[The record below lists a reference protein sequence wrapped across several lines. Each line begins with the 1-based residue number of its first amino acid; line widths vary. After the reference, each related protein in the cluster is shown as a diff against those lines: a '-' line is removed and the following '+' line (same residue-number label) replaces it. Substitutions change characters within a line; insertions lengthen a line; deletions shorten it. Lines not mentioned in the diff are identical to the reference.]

1 MDAATAG
8 ALLSKVTAVT
18 NRGGR
23 YTSNFSFT
31 PTQTGWHDILCHGA
45 GGGSG
50 GVKFTSGSGTIR
62 SGGGEAGE
70 MVRARMWL
78 VKGAGPYTGTIGA
91 AGTAGATTPTN
102 GGNGGNTSFAGPD
115 FTLTALGGAGSL
127 KLSSSSS
134 VDGVGATAT
143 ARRDGNAT
151 AGQPS
156 DQTGDGVWAG
166 ANGGTPNAEPGGYA
180 GCFTGVTSVSRA
192 GSGGCSHFAVG
203 GGGASAANTSGSDGA
218 LGSGAGG
225 SWTGSTTGI
234 AGAAGGA
241 GFIEIAFIGTN

>member
-1 MDAATAG
+1 MSALVIG
-8 ALLSKVTAVT
+8 ALGAKIGAVT

-23 YTSNFSFT
+23 ITSSGTYT
-31 PTQTGWHDILCHGA
+31 PTVTGWHDILCHGG

-50 GVKFTSGSGTIR
+50 GVKFSTGSGTIR

-78 VKGAGPYTGTIGA
+78 IKGVAYTITVGA
-91 AGTAGATTPTN
+91 AGTAGAATPTN
-102 GGNGGNTSFAGPD
+102 GGTGGNTSFAGPD
-115 FTLTALGGAGSL
+115 FTITALGGAGSVL
-127 KLSSSSS
+127 INSS
-134 VDGVGATAT
+134 VSTDGNAGTAT
-143 ARRDGNAT
+143 ARRDGSTT
-151 AGQPS
+151 AGQRS

-166 ANGGTPNAEPGGYA
+166 ANGGTGNGAAGGYA
-180 GCFTGVTSVSRA
+180 GCFTGVTSASRA

-203 GGGASAANTSGSDGA
+203 GGGASAANTSGTAGA

-225 SWTGSTTGI
+225 SWTGTTTGI

-241 GFIEIAFIGTN
+241 GFIEIAFIGAN

>member
-1 MDAATAG
+1 MSALVIG
-8 ALLSKVTAVT
+8 ALGAKIGAVT

-50 GVKFTSGSGTIR
+50 GVKFSSGSGTIR

-102 GGNGGNTSFAGPD
+102 GGTGGNTSFAGPD
-115 FTLTALGGAGSL
+115 FTITALGGAGSVL
-127 KLSSSSS
+127 
-134 VDGVGATAT
+134 VNFGVSNEGAGATAT
-143 ARRDGNAT
+143 ARRDGNTT

-156 DQTGDGVWAG
+156 NQTGDGVWAG
-166 ANGGTPNAEPGGYA
+166 ANGGSGNGVAGGYA
-180 GCFTGVTSVSRA
+180 GCFTGVTSASRA
-192 GSGGCSHFAVG
+192 GSGGCSHFAAG
-203 GGGASAANTSGSDGA
+203 GGGASVANTSGSAGT

-225 SWTGSTTGI
+225 SWTGTTTGI

-241 GFIEIAFIGTN
+241 GFIEIAFIGAN